1 MTDTGAD
8 STYSDDQ
15 IYRLVRRI
23 MAEPKAIRQGSR
35 LLLQRARRR
44 SSDRHPARASGV
56 NSRLTRSSKKY
67 AAISAKISPRR
78 SLAD

>member
-44 SSDRHPARASGV
+44 SSDRHPGAGV
-56 NSRLTRSSKKY
+56 RRELSFDEVLQ
-67 AAISAKISPRR
+67 KIRG
-78 SLAD
+78 DIGED

>member
-23 MAEPKAIRQGSR
+23 MAEPQSDPAGFATSAPTRAPTKLRSTSGAGVGRELSFDEVLQKIRG
-35 LLLQRARRR
+35 
-44 SSDRHPARASGV
+44 DIGE
-56 NSRLTRSSKKY
+56 
-67 AAISAKISPRR
+67 
-78 SLAD
+78 D